1 MPRRRVGGMDA
12 PEISREEGGGCICF
26 KVNHFKMGILSS
38 LNLGTKI
45 HSHLNMDKW
54 KKASSYGEVV

>member
-1 MPRRRVGGMDA
+1 MPRRDFGGMDA
-12 PEISREEGGGCICF
+12 SEISREEAGGCIYF
-26 KVNHFKMGILSS
+26 KVNRFKMGILSS
-38 LNLGTKI
+38 LNLWTKI

>member
-1 MPRRRVGGMDA
+1 MPRRGFEGMDA
-12 PEISREEGGGCICF
+12 PEISREEAGSCIYF

-38 LNLGTKI
+38 LSLWTKI
-45 HSHLNMDKW
+45 HSHLKMDKW